1 MGNPYGDDDEYLEGE
16 EELTIMQRQRQHD
29 LKIALAE
36 QGLTESDFPE
46 GVPPGVFIDENTY
59 KE

>member
-1 MGNPYGDDDEYLEGE
+1 MGNPYGDDHDEDD
-16 EELTIMQRQRQHD
+16 EELTIMQRQRRHD

-36 QGLTESDFPE
+36 QGLKESDFLE
-46 GVPPGVFIDENTY
+46 GVPPGVFIDENAY